1 MESPLN
7 RQYPTRDDT
16 CETHG
21 AFSSTQYLRDRWTG
35 CPKCADEAEA
45 TRKAEAERKQRQDR
59 IDARLRTSGLDGRFE
74 DAMFENFVVATAGQQ
89 KVLDA
94 CRQYVAT
101 MNRDTKSGLWLIG
114 PPGTG
119 KTHLGSAMVRYA
131 IEQRDVS
138 AEIHSGREIVRML
151 RATWGNRERGRTM
164 DGRAVTEDGLIEDF
178 GRLSLLVID
187 EVGASFGSE
196 SEQVQLF
203 DIIDL
208 RYRYE
213 RPTILLSNLPAKGL
227 KEAIGD
233 RSYDRLREGAQ
244 VLVCNW
250 DSHRGHNQ
258 AAKPA
263 LEVVK

>member
-1 MESPLN
+1 MDNLQ
-7 RQYPTRDDT
+7 RKYTTRDET
-16 CETHG
+16 CDKHG
-21 AFSSTQYLRDRWTG
+21 TFTATEYLRDRWSG
-35 CPKCADEAEA
+35 CPKCCDEAEA
-45 TRKAEAERKQRQDR
+45 KRKEDAERREREERVQ
-59 IDARLRTSGLDGRFE
+59 ARLRESGLDGRFAE
-74 DAMFENFVVATAGQQ
+74 ATFDNFVVSTSAQQ

-94 CRQYVAT
+94 CRQWIASAK
-101 MNRDTKSGLWLIG
+101 RGTKSGLWLIG

-119 KTHLGSAMVRYA
+119 KTHLGSAIVRYA

-151 RATWGNRERGRTM
+151 RSTWGNRERGRTF
-164 DGRAVTEDGLIEDF
+164 DGRATTEDQMIEDF

-227 KEAIGD
+227 KDAIGD

-250 DSHRGHNQ
+250 ESHRGGNHG
-258 AAKPA
+258 KPS

>member
-1 MESPLN
+1 MENLLRN
-7 RQYPTRDDT
+7 YPTRDDN
-16 CETHG
+16 CGTHG
-21 AFSSTQYLRDRWTG
+21 AFVSTGYLRDRWSG
-35 CPKCADEAEA
+35 CPKCSEEAEA
-45 TRKAEAERKQRQDR
+45 KRKEEAERKQKAER
-59 IDARLRTSGLDGRFE
+59 IDTRLRCSGLGGRFE
-74 DAMFENFVVATAGQQ
+74 DATFESFSATTPAQR
-89 KVLDA
+89 KVLEA
-94 CRQYVAT
+94 CRQYVVNMT
-101 MNRDTKSGLWLIG
+101 RGTKSGLWLIG

-119 KTHLGSAMVRYA
+119 KTHLGSAMVRYM
-131 IEQRDVS
+131 IEQRDVA
-138 AEIHSGREIVRML
+138 AEIHSGRDIVRML
-151 RATWGNRERGRTM
+151 RATWGNRERGR
-164 DGRAVTEDGLIEDF
+164 DWNGRATTEDGLIEDF

-196 SEQVQLF
+196 AEQVQLF

-250 DSHRGHNQ
+250 ESHRGQ
-258 AAKPA
+258 ATKPA

>member
-1 MESPLN
+1 MENLLRN
-7 RQYPTRDDT
+7 YPTRDDN
-16 CETHG
+16 CEKHG
-21 AFSSTQYLRDRWTG
+21 AFVSTCYLRDRWSG
-35 CPKCADEAEA
+35 CPKCSDEAEA
-45 TRKAEAERKQRQDR
+45 ERRADAIRLQRKEL
-59 IDARLRTSGLDGRFE
+59 IDTRLRKSGLQGRFQ
-74 DAMFENFVVATAGQQ
+74 DATFDAFTASTPAQQ

-101 MNRDTKSGLWLIG
+101 MSRATKFGLWLIG

-131 IEQRDVS
+131 IEHREVS
-138 AEIHSGREIVRML
+138 AEIHSGRDIVRML
-151 RATWGNRERGRTM
+151 RATWGNRERGRTW
-164 DGRAVTEDGLIEDF
+164 DGRATTEDGLIDDF
-178 GRLSLLVID
+178 ASLSLLVID

-196 SEQVQLF
+196 AEQVQLF

-244 VLVCNW
+244 VLVCGW
-250 DSHRGHNQ
+250 ESHRGLAQ
-258 AAKPA
+258 PEKPA

>member
-1 MESPLN
+1 MEPLLS
-7 RQYPTRDDT
+7 RQYPTRDDN

-21 AFSSTQYLRDRWTG
+21 AFQSTQYLRDRWSG

-45 TRKAEAERKQRQDR
+45 ARRAEAERKQRQER
-59 IDARLRTSGLDGRFE
+59 MEARLRSAGLDGRFE
-74 DAMFENFVVATAGQQ
+74 DATFESFAVATASQQ
-89 KVLDA
+89 KVVDA

-101 MNRDTKSGLWLIG
+101 LNRDTKSGLWLIG

-119 KTHLGSAMVRYA
+119 KTHLGSAMVRYV
-131 IEQRDVS
+131 IEQRDS
-138 AEIHSGREIVRML
+138 NAEIHSGREIVRML
-151 RATWGNRERGRTM
+151 RATWGNRERGRGW
-164 DGRAVTEDGLIEDF
+164 DGRAVTEEGLIEDF
-178 GRLSLLVID
+178 GRLGLLVID

-196 SEQVQLF
+196 AEQVQLF

-250 DSHRGHNQ
+250 DSHRGRQ
-258 AAKPA
+258 APGKPA